1 MWMELFA
8 VGYSDRIVFEYLV
21 SLAASGELFT
31 ICYADIAAATGI
43 NQWTVQRAIPRLAR
57 NGFIT
62 CERSGRGRP
71 HTYKVNHHGNRA
83 DHRES
88 A

>member
-1 MWMELFA
+1 MELFA
-8 VGYSDRIVFEYLV
+8 VGYSDRIVFDYLV
-21 SLAASGELFT
+21 TLAASGELFT

-43 NQWTVQRAIPRLAR
+43 NQWTVQRAIPRLVR

-62 CERSGRGRP
+62 CERASRGRP
-71 HTYKVNHHGNRA
+71 HTYKVNHHGNRSE
-83 DHRES
+83 HRES